1 VYAPRPN
8 PPTPAAPLRRA
19 LPALRNLGLAAR
31 VVRAWALVVLVP
43 LLWAGGVDVSA
54 QATLPALPYWACGPG
69 EPLSCYAEGLEAW
82 PAVEVEGGRGGLSN
96 CVDDGSGVTFR
107 CVLWAEGDWWQ
118 VRAGGVVVAQRCP
131 CVVWLPSVSTGMLG
145 DE

>member
-19 LPALRNLGLAAR
+19 LPALRRLGVAAR
-31 VVRAWALVVLVP
+31 VVRAWALVGLVP

-69 EPLSCYAEGLEAW
+69 DPMSCYAEGLVQP
-82 PAVEVEGGRGGLSN
+82 PAVVVEGGAGGLAN
-96 CVDDGSGVTFR
+96 CEDDGAGGLR
-107 CVLWAEGDWWQ
+107 CVLWAQGAWTRVEAD
-118 VRAGGVVVAQRCP
+118 GVTVAARCP
-131 CVVWLPSVSTGMLG
+131 CRVYVGVVSTGMLG
-145 DE
+145 E